1 MLHRGPD
8 SHFSQEPA
16 LRLISIQLKHK
27 AWRDCLVQTWSS
39 EFKGRLGV
47 RVFDVSSRSQMLL
60 RVLKAVGREMNG
72 VDDSPWAASL
82 GQNISHVNGPLA
94 VLSRLG
100 VVKKVK
106 KQHHARKVGAGRR
119 VCTLK
124 LGQSKTSRRRLARGP
139 REHAA
144 AVAKLAK
151 YVRLADAA
159 HVKHAPTTCK
169 AWVREFGRLDKKF
182 QQFRVFQP
190 RTYMRNWLV
199 RGVLLAALAR
209 DGVQRLI
216 SPERVSLREIMGCN
230 PDSKAWIARLQV
242 KGHTGSAKAFFQ
254 SIGYDG
260 DPALCSMHLCLLLAK
275 AMRRS
280 PAWFRLHRRSLRA
293 RMFGHETA
301 FGLMKLPALCVKEE
315 TESLGK

>member
-1 MLHRGPD
+1 M
-8 SHFSQEPA
+8 
-16 LRLISIQLKHK
+16 RLFSIQLKYK
-27 AWRDCLVQTWSS
+27 AWRDCLVQTWSA
-39 EFKGRLGV
+39 EFTRCSGV
-47 RVFDVSSRSQMLL
+47 RAFDVSSRSLMLL
-60 RVLKAVGREMNG
+60 RVFKAVSQEMNG

-100 VVKKVK
+100 VVKKIR
-106 KQHHARKVGAGRR
+106 KQHRAQKDGAGRR
-119 VCTLK
+119 VCKLE
-124 LGQSKTSRRRLARGP
+124 LGQSKTLKRRLARGP

-159 HVKHAPTTCK
+159 HVERAPTTCK
-169 AWVREFGRLDKKF
+169 AWVQEFGRLDEKF
-182 QQFRVFQP
+182 QQFGVFQP

-209 DGVQRLI
+209 DGVKQLK
-216 SPERVSLREIMGCN
+216 SPEHVSLREFMGCN
-230 PDSKAWIARLQV
+230 PDSKAWIARLRV

-275 AMRRS
+275 TMRKS
-280 PAWFRLHRRSLRA
+280 PAWFLLHCRSLRA

-315 TESLGK
+315 SKSLGK